1 MDGFRFVEIESQRE
15 HIKMGLDSIGCLER
29 VMAEYL
35 KIINKYK
42 YKLKLIIEHQC
53 KIILL

>member
-1 MDGFRFVEIESQRE
+1 MDRFRFVEIEFQRE

-53 KIILL
+53 KITLL